1 MKEKRELTWEE
12 RHPNGDVSHHT
23 FIDGFD
29 GLITLNEEETKVAL
43 RVLKAQLQEV
53 LGFDMSDSL
62 FVDIF
67 RRIPY
72 LAPSRPYGA
81 FSTLHGFILPL
92 RDTLKSHNAIDNN
105 WRKNVST
112 IMKFFGVGGSGFS
125 LQSSDDMNLDL

>member
-1 MKEKRELTWEE
+1 MKEKREMTWEE

-23 FIDGFD
+23 FIDGFV
-29 GLITLNEEETKVAL
+29 GLTTLNEEESKVAL
-43 RVLKAQLQEV
+43 RILKAQLQEK
-53 LGFDMSDSL
+53 LGFEMSDNL

-67 RRIPY
+67 RRIPH

-92 RDTLKSHNAIDNN
+92 RDILKAHNALGNN
-105 WRKNVST
+105 WRENVGT

-125 LQSSDDMNLDL
+125 IQSSIDMNL

>member
-29 GLITLNEEETKVAL
+29 ELTKLNEEETKVAL
-43 RVLKAQLQEV
+43 RILKAQLQEKI
-53 LGFDMSDSL
+53 GFEMSNKL

-72 LAPSRPYGA
+72 LAPSRPYCA

-92 RDTLKSHNAIDNN
+92 RDILKAHNALGNN
-105 WRKNVST
+105 WRENVGT

-125 LQSSDDMNLDL
+125 IQSSIDMNL